1 MKLVE
6 GTYEDKKT
14 LSTDLHNMCTKSH
27 TGTSASAPIA
37 AGIIALLLEANP
49 KLGWRDVQHLLVH
62 TSKKNSLK
70 VCRPKDDC
78 IQVRYSIYSDN
89 NA

>member
-1 MKLVE
+1 
-6 GTYEDKKT
+6 
-14 LSTDLHNMCTKSH
+14 MCTKSH

-62 TSKKNSLK
+62 TSKRNSLK

-78 IQVRYSIYSDN
+78 LQVRYCIFSLKCPNLPGDAGARKSVVTCIKK
-89 NA
+89 